1 MNPIE
6 AKKIID
12 DFHKAIKDLRPEAI
26 VQSNE
31 DLPYGSGKIKF
42 AHFVYGEELVKR
54 AKITEEILQELHE
67 SYGLINSFFN
77 EESDAINT
85 KYREYLEGLES
96 GIITDF
102 RMPNPFG
109 ECESVMEYY
118 NFLGETWFYE
128 YRTQL
133 LSNNLLG
140 AFAYDGL
147 RNTATVEKDIKTLI
161 GLVNSAKTR
170 KVIFPGKK
178 TNEESVFIKK
188 AN

>member
-1 MNPIE
+1 
-6 AKKIID
+6 
-12 DFHKAIKDLRPEAI
+12 
-26 VQSNE
+26 
-31 DLPYGSGKIKF
+31 
-42 AHFVYGEELVKR
+42 
-54 AKITEEILQELHE
+54 
-67 SYGLINSFFN
+67 
-77 EESDAINT
+77 
-85 KYREYLEGLES
+85 
-96 GIITDF
+96 
-102 RMPNPFG
+102 MPNPFG